1 MTDLVAAPNAVP
13 APRMTGAFLP
23 LDFGLYG
30 AVVLLWGSSWIALH
44 LQLGVVAP
52 EVSLVWRFGIAASV
66 MLAWALLAKQRLR
79 FSLRDHVRFVVLGAT
94 MFSANFVLFYYGG
107 LSTPSG
113 LLAVVFSLASVF
125 NMLLSALFFR
135 QRPGARLIVAAILG
149 FLGVVAMFEPVLA
162 PASFT
167 VASLEGLALCIAGT
181 LSFCLGN
188 IVSIGN
194 QRRGIPIASSTVW
207 GMVYGTAVLVAVALA
222 RGQAFIIEPTLAY
235 VGSVVWSAV
244 FASVFGFAA
253 YMTLLSR
260 IGAARTGYSTV
271 LYPVVAL
278 ALSTV
283 LEGYVWTLPA
293 MIGLGLVILGNIV
306 MLTSRT

>member
-188 IVSIGN
+188 VVSIGN

-222 RGQAFIIEPTLAY
+222 RGQAFIIELTLAY

>member
-188 IVSIGN
+188 VVSIGN

-222 RGQAFIIEPTLAY
+222 RGQAFIIELTLAY

-293 MIGLGLVILGNIV
+293 MIGLAFVFVGNIV
-306 MLTSRT
+306 MLTSRP

>member
-107 LSTPSG
+107 L
-113 LLAVVFSLASVF
+113 
-125 NMLLSALFFR
+125 
-135 QRPGARLIVAAILG
+135 
-149 FLGVVAMFEPVLA
+149 
-162 PASFT
+162 
-167 VASLEGLALCIAGT
+167 
-181 LSFCLGN
+181 
-188 IVSIGN
+188 
-194 QRRGIPIASSTVW
+194 
-207 GMVYGTAVLVAVALA
+207 
-222 RGQAFIIEPTLAY
+222 
-235 VGSVVWSAV
+235 
-244 FASVFGFAA
+244 
-253 YMTLLSR
+253 
-260 IGAARTGYSTV
+260 
-271 LYPVVAL
+271 
-278 ALSTV
+278 
-283 LEGYVWTLPA
+283 
-293 MIGLGLVILGNIV
+293 
-306 MLTSRT
+306 